1 MKNRSLLNIFIVLL
15 MGGFF
20 SCKNN
25 SGGPSDVN
33 APIKVQTA
41 KVKKQDIKQYLVFD
55 GVTKYQK
62 KEDIRANLTGYISWM
77 PYEIG
82 DEIRRGKAF
91 ASIRTK
97 EQDALDEAVKIDS
110 SLSKFTKPMSVHS
123 NATGVIS
130 KLNVVTNDYVA
141 EGDRLATISQPNTLV
156 VQVNVP
162 FEYTNLVKVG
172 TPCEIIINGHE
183 KIDAEISSVLTSI
196 DSLGQS
202 QHYLIKLPHQNI
214 PENLNVQVKIVS
226 AEAKN
231 ALTIPQRA
239 LQTNELITK
248 FWVMKLVN
256 DSLAIKKKVEPLLQN
271 DSIVQIK
278 ADEIDLN
285 DRVITE
291 GAYQMKDSTRVSVSK
306 Q

>member
-1 MKNRSLLNIFIVLL
+1 MKNSYLLNTLAVLL
-15 MGGFF
+15 MSGFF
-20 SCKNN
+20 SCKNDSN
-25 SGGPSDVN
+25 GPLDVDV
-33 APIKVQTA
+33 PIRVQTA
-41 KVKKQDIKQYLVFD
+41 MVKKQDIKEYLVFD
-55 GVTKYQK
+55 GVTRYQK
-62 KEDIRANLTGYISWM
+62 KEDVRANVTGYISWM

-82 DEIRRGKAF
+82 DLVKKGQAF

-97 EQDALDEAVKIDS
+97 EQDALSEAVKIDS
-110 SLSKFTKPMSVHS
+110 SLSKFTKPMTVRN
-123 NATGVIS
+123 NASGVIS

-202 QHYLIKLPHQNI
+202 QHYLVKLQNQNI

-231 ALTIPQRA
+231 ALTIPQEA
-239 LQTNELITK
+239 LQTNELITN

-256 DSLAIKKKVEPLLQN
+256 DTLAIKKGVEPLLQN
-271 DSIVQIK
+271 DSIVQIR
-278 ADEIDLN
+278 ADDIQPN
-285 DRVITE
+285 DRVITD
-291 GAYQMKDSTRVSVSK
+291 GAYQMKDSTRVSVNK